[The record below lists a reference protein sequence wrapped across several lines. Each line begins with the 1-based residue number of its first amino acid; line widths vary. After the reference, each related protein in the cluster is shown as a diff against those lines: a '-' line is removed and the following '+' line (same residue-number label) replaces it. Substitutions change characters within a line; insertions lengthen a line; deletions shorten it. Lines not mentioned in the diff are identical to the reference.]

1 MIAKR
6 NGLQKKFRSLGFRSS
21 LHLTMA
27 ANWLALGQ
35 IEEAAT
41 ELSSLPTRARN
52 HPQAVVL
59 YEQLAGSWLQPDSNL
74 QERNKLNSPRA

>member
-6 NGLQKKFRSLGFRSS
+6 YVMQKKHRPLGFHSS

-41 ELSSLPTRARN
+41 EFSQLPARARS
-52 HPQAVVL
+52 HPQAAGVCA
-59 YEQLAGSWLQPDSNL
+59 QLSASLP
-74 QERNKLNSPRA
+74 ERE

>member
-6 NGLQKKFRSLGFRSS
+6 NVMQKKFRPLGFHNS

-27 ANWLALGQ
+27 ANWLALGH

-41 ELSSLPTRARN
+41 ELSQLPTRARN
-52 HPQAVVL
+52 HPRAVMV
-59 YEQLAGSWLQPDSNL
+59 YEQLAGSFSPDESNPH
-74 QERNKLNSPRA
+74 KGGVS

>member
-6 NGLQKKFRSLGFRSS
+6 NVTQKKFRPLGFHSS

-41 ELSSLPTRARN
+41 ELSQLPTRARN
-52 HPQAVVL
+52 HPQAITVH
-59 YEQLAGSWLQPDSNL
+59 
-74 QERNKLNSPRA
+74 ERLVESLSPRQ